1 VVVWTEGRD
10 VGLMMSLRRGRGV
23 VFTIAAVVIFADGF
37 AAVFADGFA
46 AVFAD
51 GFAAVFADGFAAV
64 FADGFAAVFADCL
77 GIAEGSWLQSCLNA
91 YRNPEL

>member
-64 FADGFAAVFADCL
+64 FADCL

>member
-51 GFAAVFADGFAAV
+51 DFAAV